1 MKKDTSFHDFVIY
14 DLTNRLPGVSSRP
27 MMSGW
32 CIYSNKIPFAAIIGN
47 ELFFKIKDSE
57 MKEKMKSLGSVQ
69 FKYKKK
75 DKKVVSMSYWSVPEE
90 AIDNSGL
97 FFDLANEIISLL
109 IK

>member
-14 DLTNRLPGVSSRP
+14 DLMNRLSNISSRP

-47 ELFFKIKDSE
+47 ELFFKIKDDE
-57 MKEKMKSLGSVQ
+57 MKDKMKKLGSLQ

-75 DKKVVSMSYWSVPEE
+75 DKKVVVMSYWSVPEE
-90 AIDNSGL
+90 AIDNSDL
-97 FFDLANEIISLL
+97 FFELANKVIKSIS
-109 IK
+109 

>member
-1 MKKDTSFHDFVIY
+1 MKKDTSFHDFIIY
-14 DLTNRLPGVSSRP
+14 DLMNRLPGVFSRP

-47 ELFFKIKDSE
+47 ELFFKIKDDK
-57 MKEKMKSLGSVQ
+57 MKEKMKSLGSIQ

-75 DKKVVSMSYWSVPEE
+75 DKKVVTMSYWSVPEE
-90 AIDNSGL
+90 AIDNSDL
-97 FFDLANEIISLL
+97 FCELVNEIISLL

>member
-14 DLTNRLPGVSSRP
+14 DLMSRLYNISSRP

-47 ELFFKIKDSE
+47 ELFFKIKDDK
-57 MKEKMKSLGSVQ
+57 MKDKMKSLGSEQ

-75 DKKVVSMSYWSVPEE
+75 DKKVVMMSYWSVPEE
-90 AIDNSGL
+90 AIDNSDL
-97 FFDLANEIISLL
+97 FCELANDVIENLG
-109 IK
+109 

>member
-14 DLTNRLPGVSSRP
+14 DLMNRIPNISSRP

-47 ELFFKIKDSE
+47 ELFFKVKGEE
-57 MKEKMKSLGSVQ
+57 MKDKMKSLGSEQ

-75 DKKVVSMSYWSVPEE
+75 DKKVVTMSYWSVPEE
-90 AIDNSGL
+90 AMDNSDL
-97 FFDLANEIISLL
+97 FFELANEVIRSLS
-109 IK
+109 